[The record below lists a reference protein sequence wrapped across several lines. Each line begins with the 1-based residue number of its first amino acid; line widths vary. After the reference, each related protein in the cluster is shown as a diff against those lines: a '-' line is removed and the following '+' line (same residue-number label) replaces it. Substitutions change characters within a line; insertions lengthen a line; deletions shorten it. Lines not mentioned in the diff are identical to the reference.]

1 MDRETHRYLK
11 LQTRLGIYL
20 VVSTVLVVTLS
31 LSALYFDARTRIRQE
46 VRQRLHD
53 IVSIAARQIDADV
66 HSTLTDPDQENSM
79 TYLQVKHTLQ
89 QVRDIDSDLYYVYT
103 MRLDADGRIRFVV
116 DAEENPDE
124 IAHLDE
130 AYDDASDML
139 KANIVTLDH
148 PIVEEEFYTDKWG
161 TWLTGYA
168 PFYRPDGQREGV
180 LGIDI
185 KADQVKIYERR
196 LLWRGLAV
204 LGATLPLALLF
215 GWLLGRRIAS
225 PIVQLTTTATVIAAG
240 DLKQSIPAVKRN
252 DEVGALAQAFGSM
265 AEQLGG
271 LISDLEQRVDERT
284 RDLERRAVQLGAAA
298 EVARE
303 ATAIRDVD
311 QLLNETVHLISER
324 FGFYHAGVFLVDDV
338 HEYAVLQAASSEGG
352 RRMLERSHKLAV
364 GKVGM
369 VGYVTGTGKP
379 RIALD
384 VGEDAVFFD
393 NPDLPATRSEMAL
406 PLGVRGEVIGV
417 LDVQST
423 EPGAF
428 SDEDVATLQTMAD
441 QLAVAIEN
449 ARLFEQT
456 QASLR
461 EVEALYGDY
470 SREAWGALTRAGH
483 VHGYTYDRV
492 SVSPVTADRPPEVQQ
507 ALQEGHVVVI
517 GGKDGGSKATLAVPI
532 SVRGKVIGVLNT
544 RKPAEA
550 GGWKPEEIAWMERVS
565 DQLGQALEG
574 SRLHQDTQRRA
585 ARERLTSEVTA
596 RMRETLDVESV
607 LKTATDEIYQ
617 ALDLDE
623 IVIRLATEDAGDGM
637 VLESPTADGLE
648 TPTPREEVV

>member
-1 MDRETHRYLK
+1 MDKETRRYLK

-20 VVSTVLVVTLS
+20 AVSTVLVVTLS
-31 LSALYFDARTRIRQE
+31 LSALYFDARTRIRQD

-53 IVSIAARQIDADV
+53 IVSIAAQQIDADA
-66 HSTLTDPDQENSM
+66 HSTLTDPDQENST

-89 QVRDIDSDLYYVYT
+89 QVRDIGSDLYYVYT

-130 AYDDASDML
+130 VYDDASDMIE
-139 KANIVTLDH
+139 ANIVTLDH

-168 PFYRPDGQREGV
+168 PFYRPDGRREGV

-185 KADQVKIYERR
+185 KADRVKIYERR

-204 LGATLPLALLF
+204 FGATLPLALLF

-225 PIVQLTTTATVIAAG
+225 PIVQLTTIATAIAAG
-240 DLKQSIPAVKRN
+240 DLEQSIPAVRRN

-271 LISDLEQRVDERT
+271 LISGLEQRVDERT
-284 RDLERRAVQLGAAA
+284 RDLERRTIQLKTAA

-303 ATAIRDVD
+303 AAAIRDVN
-311 QLLNETVHLISER
+311 QLLDETVRLISER
-324 FGFYHAGVFLVDDV
+324 FGFYHAGVFLVDDAR
-338 HEYAVLQAASSEGG
+338 EYAVLQAASSEGG
-352 RRMLERSHKLAV
+352 RRMLERGHKLAV

-369 VGYVTGTGKP
+369 VGYVTGTGEP

-384 VGEDAVFFD
+384 VGEDAVHFV
-393 NPDLPATRSEMAL
+393 NPDLPETRSEMAL
-406 PLGVRGEVIGV
+406 PLRVHGEAIGV

-423 EPGAF
+423 EPDAF

-470 SREAWGALTRAGH
+470 SKEAWGTLTRAGRLY
-483 VHGYTYDRV
+483 GYTYDRV
-492 SVSPVTADRPPEVQQ
+492 SVSPATADQPPEVQQ
-507 ALQEGHVVVI
+507 ALQERRVVAV
-517 GGKDGGSKATLAVPI
+517 GGGDGRDESVLAIPI
-532 SVRGKVIGVLNT
+532 SVRGKTIGVLDIH
-544 RKPAEA
+544 KSGEA
-550 GGWKPEEIAWMERVS
+550 GEWTPEEMSLVERVS
-565 DQLGQALEG
+565 DQLGVALE
-574 SRLHQDTQRRA
+574 SARLYQDTQRRA
-585 ARERLTSEVTA
+585 AREQLTGEVTA
-596 RMRETLDVESV
+596 RMRETLDVETV
-607 LKTATDEIYQ
+607 LKTAADEMYQ
-617 ALDLDE
+617 ALGLDE
-623 IVIRLATEDAGDGM
+623 IVIRLATEGM
-637 VLESPTADGLE
+637 NVSLQ
-648 TPTPREEVV
+648 